1 MPVHTPGRGRA
12 RGSSFALWSAWI
24 QLLPLLTE
32 GLLQVS
38 VKYGQVVT
46 LPCDGTAHVP
56 GIPEDQLH
64 VLWKTLDQHVY
75 EFVDGKF
82 YPSAG
87 FEHRAQMSQ
96 EQIRRGDFSLTLGRT
111 TFSDE
116 HVYEC
121 LLEADKEYL
130 LASMELSILAHKE
143 SVTHQSGVSLSLPL
157 PTAGPVEVLFDPGG
171 SAQSPRVLLS
181 SAGLPGPGYEQR
193 VSVQDGSLTLRS
205 LTPADQGNYTVRDLQ
220 GNTISNV
227 TVTVDAH
234 RDTVT
239 LQPGASLS
247 VPLFTGEPVEVLFDP
262 AGAGDSTSV
271 CSVQNSTARCVPQYR
286 DRVSV
291 ENQELRLQDLRKS
304 DQGNYT
310 ALLSRSRRAISI
322 VSLTVGGGDSHFLN
336 LWILVPV
343 ALLLLVLG
351 AGLVVYWKRQGRC
364 SGSAVRYSQGNIVA
378 DG

>member
-1 MPVHTPGRGRA
+1 MPVHGPGRGRA

-38 VKYGQVVT
+38 VKYGQAVT

-56 GIPEDQLH
+56 RIPEDQLH

-75 EFVDGKF
+75 EFMDGKF

-96 EQIRRGDFSLTLGRT
+96 EEIRRGDFSLTLGRT

-130 LASMELSILAHKE
+130 LASMELSILAH
-143 SVTHQSGVSLSLPL
+143 
-157 PTAGPVEVLFDPGG
+157 
-171 SAQSPRVLLS
+171 
-181 SAGLPGPGYEQR
+181 
-193 VSVQDGSLTLRS
+193 
-205 LTPADQGNYTVRDLQ
+205 
-220 GNTISNV
+220 
-227 TVTVDAH
+227 

-247 VPLFTGEPVEVLFDP
+247 VPLFTGEPVEVLFEP

-271 CSVQNSTARCVPQYR
+271 CSVQNGTPRCVPQYR

-310 ALLSRSRRAISI
+310 ALLSHSRRAISI
-322 VSLTVGGGDSHFLN
+322 VSLTVGGGDSHFVY

-343 ALLLLVLG
+343 ALLLVVLGVGLVL
-351 AGLVVYWKRQGRC
+351 YRKRQGRW
-364 SGSAVRYSQGNIVA
+364 SGSAVRYSPGDNMVEKPGA
-378 DG
+378 ERVRESGLS